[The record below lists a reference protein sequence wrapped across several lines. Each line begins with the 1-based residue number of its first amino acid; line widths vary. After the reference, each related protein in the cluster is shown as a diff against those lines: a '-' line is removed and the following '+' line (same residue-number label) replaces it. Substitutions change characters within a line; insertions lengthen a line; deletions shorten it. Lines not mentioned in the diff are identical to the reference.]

1 MQCNAH
7 LHPAVEM
14 ELQPVKRSNGIS
26 FNNNTKFEKPKAIN
40 NQTRRQVTE
49 LKSETALQEGNIY

>member
-1 MQCNAH
+1 
-7 LHPAVEM
+7 M

-26 FNNNTKFEKPKAIN
+26 FNNKTKFEKPNAIN

-49 LKSETALQEGNIY
+49 LESEIALQEGNIY